1 MVTREPLL
9 NALTFSQKMR
19 RLPQNLRCFDKLATK
34 VVKFILPFKD
44 LETVK
49 TMILAVHLIKEN
61 DEKAQS
67 SMFLEKL
74 QTITSVWQLIA
85 RFATGLLIIRLF
97 AEIQTK
103 PSF

>member
-1 MVTREPLL
+1 M
-9 NALTFSQKMR
+9 
-19 RLPQNLRCFDKLATK
+19 
-34 VVKFILPFKD
+34 KFILPFKD

-74 QTITSVWQLIA
+74 QTINSVWQLSA
-85 RFATGLLIIRLF
+85 RFATGLPIIMLF
-97 AEIQTK
+97 AEIQTAK
-103 PSF
+103 TLK